1 MTATIPAPPMEPQ
14 EPTRSRR
21 AAVRTP
27 KPRRA
32 PVPTREIQP
41 GEVAETLGIVSSA
54 CGVIAIICAWV
65 LLQLLLLGGLA
76 EQRSQDLL
84 YGDYRGELA
93 AATAPTSA
101 VVDYQ
106 GKALEPGAPVALL
119 TIPRLG
125 LQQVVVSGTSSS
137 DLRSGPGHL
146 RTTPLPGQA
155 GVSVVMGRG
164 STYGSPFGK
173 IATLHKGDQIAV
185 QNGQAQ
191 VFYTVE
197 DVRRAG
203 DPIPATPTG
212 GTAGRLTLVTAQGS
226 GFLSAL
232 RPQSAIYV
240 DAVTSK
246 AAPAGQVAAGVPTS
260 EYVMERDTSVLPM
273 IVLLLALAA
282 GLVLAVAVA
291 RRRFRGALVWLLA
304 TPVAVALAWAT
315 TDQVVALLPNL
326 M

>member
-1 MTATIPAPPMEPQ
+1 MTATLPAP
-14 EPTRSRR
+14 
-21 AAVRTP
+21 AKLA

-32 PVPTREIQP
+32 ATPVREIRP
-41 GEVAETLGIVSSA
+41 GEVAETLGVVSSA

-65 LLQLLLLGGLA
+65 LLQMLVLGGIA

-84 YGDYRGELA
+84 YRQYRSELA
-93 AATAPTSA
+93 QATAPTSA
-101 VVDYQ
+101 VADYR
-106 GKALEPGAPVALL
+106 GKALAPGSPVALL

-137 DLRSGPGHL
+137 YLLAGPGHL

-164 STYGSPFGK
+164 STYGSPFGG
-173 IATLHKGDQIAV
+173 IDTLRKGDQIAV

-197 DVRRAG
+197 DLRRAG
-203 DPIPATPTG
+203 DPIPAAPTG
-212 GTAGRLTLVTAQGS
+212 SAAGRLTLVTAQGS

-232 RPQSAIYV
+232 RPRSAIYV
-240 DAVTSK
+240 DAVTTK
-246 AAPAGQVAAGVPTS
+246 AAPAGQVASGVPTS

-273 IVLLLALAA
+273 IVAPFPRRPRLAA
-282 GLVLAVAVA
+282 RDACRGGPRLGDDRPG
-291 RRRFRGALVWLLA
+291 RRPPPELDVNSASSNEENKKSGA
-304 TPVAVALAWAT
+304 
-315 TDQVVALLPNL
+315 TDVRS
-326 M
+326 